1 MTTAPGA
8 SATEP
13 TSAKGD
19 QVSAVMSALA
29 TTTTIVDVHRGSV
42 LPEARVIVIGVP
54 VTLFCVYWL
63 FLRTRGRP

>member
-1 MTTAPGA
+1 
-8 SATEP
+8 
-13 TSAKGD
+13 
-19 QVSAVMSALA
+19 MSALA